1 MVLAAGRRFARDRG
15 CHRRRGPPPRTVR
28 SDRLGSRPLR
38 AFLRLA
44 LSVRS
49 VYAGCQAQA
58 RLLCAAAPVR
68 RRRDRLGK
76 RHDGKRQARA
86 RHRLRSGREAAQ
98 PRILARA
105 RRRARADASVPFA
118 RAHRVSALAL
128 FAGTWRRHGFRAS
141 AVKALA
147 RTMHRRV
154 LIEGVDDDFP
164 RAPPPRDLAM
174 PHVARYSGF
183 DVFAPYVDRCNRF
196 FGELHR
202 RRFAFHHLDVRTE
215 RYNPNGAPGCPD
227 ARFPP
232 ADGDVD
238 LVSAASLFTHLYPDR
253 ARAYAREMA

>member
-1 MVLAAGRRFARDRG
+1 
-15 CHRRRGPPPRTVR
+15 
-28 SDRLGSRPLR
+28 
-38 AFLRLA
+38 
-44 LSVRS
+44 
-49 VYAGCQAQA
+49 
-58 RLLCAAAPVR
+58 
-68 RRRDRLGK
+68 
-76 RHDGKRQARA
+76 
-86 RHRLRSGREAAQ
+86 
-98 PRILARA
+98 
-105 RRRARADASVPFA
+105 
-118 RAHRVSALAL
+118 VSALAL

-183 DVFAPYVDRCNRF
+183 DVFAPHVDRCNRF

-215 RYNPNGAPGCPD
+215 RYNPNGAPGCAD

-238 LVSAASLFTHLYPDR
+238 LVSAASLFTHLYPDG
-253 ARAYAREMA
+253 ARAYAREMARVLDGTGFAAVSFHDRPETGRPFSGTEHRTDYDADAFQRIFADAGFGLVEDAGDVCGQRTLLLRKRATT